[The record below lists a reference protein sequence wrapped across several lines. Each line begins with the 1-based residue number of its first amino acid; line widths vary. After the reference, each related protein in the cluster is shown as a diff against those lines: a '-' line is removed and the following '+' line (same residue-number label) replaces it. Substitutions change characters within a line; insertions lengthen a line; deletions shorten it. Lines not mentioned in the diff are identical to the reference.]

1 MKFRTT
7 EIATGVSFLI
17 FSLVYVFYITPNFVT
32 NPLNDASMQTMAWTL
47 RPEALPSLNIG
58 VFVVFSLVMTYQAI
72 RSRNETLLDL
82 NIRSFGKVIFVVI
95 WSFIYTFLLPIFG
108 FLLISPVFMAVLILA
123 FGLRN
128 WMFVLG
134 VSILMP
140 VFLDTVF
147 FQTFQ
152 IILPEGALW
161 K

>member
-108 FLLISPVFMAVLILA
+108 FLLISPVLMAVLILA

>member
-128 WMFVLG
+128 WMFVLV

>member
-1 MKFRTT
+1 
-7 EIATGVSFLI
+7 
-17 FSLVYVFYITPNFVT
+17 
-32 NPLNDASMQTMAWTL
+32 MQTMAWTL

>member
-1 MKFRTT
+1 
-7 EIATGVSFLI
+7 
-17 FSLVYVFYITPNFVT
+17 
-32 NPLNDASMQTMAWTL
+32 MQTMAWTL

-123 FGLRN
+123 VGLRN

>member
-58 VFVVFSLVMTYQAI
+58 VFFFFFLVMTYQAI

>member
-128 WMFVLG
+128 LMFVLG